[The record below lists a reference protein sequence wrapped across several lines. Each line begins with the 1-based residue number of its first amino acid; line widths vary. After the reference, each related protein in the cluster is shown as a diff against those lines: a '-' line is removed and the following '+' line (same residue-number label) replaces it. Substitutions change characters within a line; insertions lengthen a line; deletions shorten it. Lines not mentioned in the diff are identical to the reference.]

1 MKNKRFSVKTV
12 IMVGIQIIDRIEY
25 LHSRGFL
32 HRDIKPDNL
41 MLGTGNKSHIIYLI
55 DMGLSKKY
63 ICK

>member
-1 MKNKRFSVKTV
+1 
-12 IMVGIQIIDRIEY
+12 MVGLQVINRIEY
-25 LHSRGFL
+25 LHSRGFI

-41 MLGTGNKSHIIYLI
+41 MLGIGKNSNVIYLI

>member
-1 MKNKRFSVKTV
+1 MIGLQV
-12 IMVGIQIIDRIEY
+12 IDRIEY

>member
-1 MKNKRFSVKTV
+1 
-12 IMVGIQIIDRIEY
+12 MVGLQVINRIEY
-25 LHSRGFL
+25 LHSRGFI

-41 MLGTGNKSHIIYLI
+41 MLGIGKNANVIYLI